1 MSAPLV
7 IGHRGASGH
16 LPEHTLA
23 SYLLAIKQGAD
34 YIEPDL
40 VMTADG
46 VLVARHENEIG
57 GTTDVARHPE
67 FAGRRRRQTIDD
79 VEVEGW
85 FTEDFTWAELRTL
98 RARERLPALRPHNAS
113 FDGQFE
119 IPALAEIL
127 QMLAAVNAK
136 RLADGQAAV
145 GIYAETKHPSHF
157 AAAGLAL
164 ERPLLAQLEAQ
175 TAGTPVF
182 LQSFETTNL
191 RMLHGLTA
199 YPLVQLVDAEGGPWD
214 LRLAGRP
221 RSYRELLTPA
231 GLADIAT
238 YAAVIGA
245 HKELVLPR
253 TAKGELGTPGTLVR
267 DAHAAGLAVHAWTF
281 RAENEFLPAAL
292 RSDADPKHPGDIG
305 SEIRRH
311 LEAGLDG
318 FFTDQPAAGRTAA
331 DLFSSRVRAQP

>member
-16 LPEHTLA
+16 LPEHTIA

-57 GTTDVARHPE
+57 GTTDVAAHPE
-67 FAGRRRRQTIDD
+67 FVSRRRRQTIDGL
-79 VEVEGW
+79 EVEGW

-98 RARERLPALRPHNAS
+98 RARERLPALRPHSAG

-136 RLADGQAAV
+136 RRTQGQSAI
-145 GIYAETKHPSHF
+145 GIYPETKHPSHF

-164 ERPLLAQLEAQ
+164 EQPLLAQLEAQ
-175 TAGTPVF
+175 AGSTPVF
-182 LQSFETTNL
+182 LQSFETGNL
-191 RMLHGLTA
+191 RLLRGLTA
-199 YPLVQLVDAEGGPWD
+199 FPLVQLVDAQGGPWD
-214 LRLAGRP
+214 LQLAGQP
-221 RSYRELLTPA
+221 HSYRELLTPA

-238 YAAVIGA
+238 YATAIGV

-253 TAKGELGTPGTLVR
+253 TTDGRLGPASTLVR

-281 RAENEFLPAAL
+281 RAENQFLPAAL
-292 RSDADPKHPGDIG
+292 RSDADPQHLGDIG
-305 SEIRRH
+305 SEIRQH
-311 LEAGLDG
+311 LAAGVDG
-318 FFTDQPAAGRTAA
+318 FFTDQPDAGRQAV
-331 DLFSSRVRAQP
+331 DLFSPRERAPP

>member
-67 FAGRRRRQTIDD
+67 FAGRRRRQTIDG

-85 FTEDFTWAELRTL
+85 FTEDFAWAELRTL

-127 QMLAAVNAK
+127 QMLEAVNAK

-182 LQSFETTNL
+182 LQSFETANL

-199 YPLVQLVDAEGGPWD
+199 YPLVQLVDAQGGPWD
-214 LRLAGRP
+214 LRLAARP

-253 TAKGELGTPGTLVR
+253 TAKGQLGTPSTLVR

-292 RSDADPKHPGDIG
+292 RSDADPTHPGDIG
-305 SEIRRH
+305 GEIRRH

-318 FFTDQPAAGRTAA
+318 FFTDQPEAGRKAV
-331 DLFSSRVRAQP
+331 DLFSSRERAPP